1 MRAAEPR
8 EGGGMKGR
16 AGRRV
21 AGASTTPALGAD
33 LRGGC
38 RFPPGENARPAP
50 GAPGFWSRCEAARGR
65 FRRRAQTL
73 ALERRVCL
81 KTGRLEGT
89 PPPPTRCLT
98 GFSPRCC
105 CKRGSG
111 EAFRERRGSP
121 RVPRTFTATQSPVL
135 SPLKLHVPL

>member
-1 MRAAEPR
+1 
-8 EGGGMKGR
+8 MKGR

-89 PPPPTRCLT
+89 PPPHALLDWLLPEVLLQK
-98 GFSPRCC
+98 GF
-105 CKRGSG
+105 
-111 EAFRERRGSP
+111 RRG
-121 RVPRTFTATQSPVL
+121 L
-135 SPLKLHVPL
+135 